1 MTLNNDGTDHTG
13 HATDGTDHT
22 DHATDGADESCW
34 EEEWDDEY
42 GPVVKAAA
50 RQIKLWRTAAGLTQL
65 ELGKAIGYSLGM
77 VSAVERTKRLP
88 HPEFL
93 EKADQVLG
101 AGGKLAA
108 MKEDVAE
115 ARYPK
120 KVRDL
125 AKLEAEAVEV
135 GAYGSHNIHGLLQTE
150 EYARALFHMRRPAYS
165 KDDLERHVAARL
177 ARQGIFERT
186 PTPTLTFVLDEATL
200 RRPLGGRMVLRRQLE
215 HLLEIGQLRH
225 VEIQVMPLDREDHAG
240 MGGQL
245 QVLKLRDGTAVGYS
259 EAQLI
264 THLVSD
270 PKEVQV
276 LELRYGIVRA
286 QALSPRES
294 SAFIEKLLGEIR

>member
-1 MTLNNDGTDHTG
+1 MTVDNEYTARKDHT
-13 HATDGTDHT
+13 
-22 DHATDGADESCW
+22 TDGADDASW
-34 EEEWDDEY
+34 EADWDDEY
-42 GPVVKAAA
+42 GPVVRAAG
-50 RQIKLWRTAAGLTQL
+50 RQLKLWREAANLTQA
-65 ELGKAIGYSLGM
+65 ELGEAIGYSMAM
-77 VSAVERTKRLP
+77 VSAVERAKRLP

-93 EKADQVLG
+93 AKADEFLG

-108 MKEDVAE
+108 LRKDMEE

-125 AKLEAEAVEV
+125 AKLEAEAVEL

-150 EYARALFHMRRPAYS
+150 EYARALFDMRRPAYS

-225 VEIQVMPLDREDHAG
+225 VEIQVMPLNREDHAG

-245 QVLKLRDGTAVGYS
+245 QVLKLMDGTAVGYS

-276 LELRYGIVRA
+276 LELRYGIIRA

-294 SAFIEKLLGEIR
+294 LAFIEKLLGEIT

>member
-1 MTLNNDGTDHTG
+1 MTVDSEYTARKDHT
-13 HATDGTDHT
+13 
-22 DHATDGADESCW
+22 TDGADDASW
-34 EEEWDDEY
+34 EADWDDEY
-42 GPVVKAAA
+42 GPVVRAAG
-50 RQIKLWRTAAGLTQL
+50 RQLKLWREAANLTQA
-65 ELGKAIGYSLGM
+65 ELGEAIGYSMAM
-77 VSAVERTKRLP
+77 VSAVERAKRLP

-93 EKADQVLG
+93 AKADEFLG

-108 MKEDVAE
+108 LRKDMEE

-125 AKLEAEAVEV
+125 AKLEAEAVEL

-150 EYARALFHMRRPAYS
+150 EYARALFDMRRPAYS

-225 VEIQVMPLDREDHAG
+225 VEIQVMPLNREDHAG

-276 LELRYGIVRA
+276 LELRYGIIRA

-294 SAFIEKLLGEIR
+294 LAFIEKLLGEIT

>member
-1 MTLNNDGTDHTG
+1 MTLNN
-13 HATDGTDHT
+13 DGTDHT

-65 ELGKAIGYSLGM
+65 ELGRAIGYSLGM

-93 EKADQVLG
+93 EKADKVLG
-101 AGGKLAA
+101 AGGKLTA

-135 GAYGSHNIHGLLQTE
+135 GAYINTVIDGLLQTE
-150 EYARALFHMRRPAYS
+150 EYARTLFSLRRPAYGE
-165 KDDLERHVAARL
+165 DERERLLAARM
-177 ARQGIFERT
+177 ARQEIMNRH
-186 PTPTLTFVLDEATL
+186 PAPMLTFVQEEVTL
-200 RRPLGGRMVLRRQLE
+200 RRPIGGRMVLRRQLE
-215 HLLEIGQLRH
+215 HLLEIGRLPH
-225 VEIQVMPLDREDHAG
+225 VEIQVMPVGTEEHAG
-240 MGGQL
+240 LGGSL
-245 QVLKLRDGTAVGYS
+245 RVLKIKDGTAVGQN
-259 EAQLI
+259 EVQLTSRLI
-264 THLVSD
+264 SD
-270 PKEVQV
+270 PKEVQI
-276 LELRYGIVRA
+276 LEMRYGMIRA
-286 QALSPRES
+286 QALTPRDS
-294 SAFIEKLLGEIR
+294 LAFIEKVLGET

>member
-1 MTLNNDGTDHTG
+1 MTLDNDGTDHTG
-13 HATDGTDHT
+13 
-22 DHATDGADESCW
+22 HATDGADESCW

-125 AKLEAEAVEV
+125 AKLEADVVEM
-135 GAYGSHNIHGLLQTE
+135 GSYNNHNITGLLQTE
-150 EYARALFHMRRPAYS
+150 EYARALFHMRRPAHTE
-165 KDDLERHVAARL
+165 DDLERYVAARL
-177 ARQGIFERT
+177 ARQKIFQRK
-186 PTPTLTFVLDEATL
+186 PAPTLTFVQEEVTL

-215 HLLEIGQLRH
+215 HLLEIGQLRN
-225 VEIQVMPLDREDHAG
+225 VEIQVMPTDREDHAG

-245 QVLKLRDGTAVGYS
+245 HVLKLRDGTAVGYS
-259 EAQLI
+259 EAQLN
-264 THLVSD
+264 TRMVSD
-270 PKEVQV
+270 PREVQL
-276 LELRYGIVRA
+276 LELRYGIIRA

-294 SAFIEKLLGEIR
+294 LAFIEKLLGET